1 MRIQVSFENK
11 TKRSRLAHLKITYTD
26 MKREATWQQSSTVQ
40 RFFTTFAFCEKAN
53 VCPAEEALCGGVTG
67 EAGLLV
73 STSSK
78 HTTETT
84 LEQEEAFCSP
94 SRRRSTI

>member
-11 TKRSRLAHLKITYTD
+11 KKSRLAHLKITYTD

-40 RFFTTFAFCEKAN
+40 RFFTTSALVFVLETF
-53 VCPAEEALCGGVTG
+53 PTEEALCGGVTG

-73 STSSK
+73 STSCK

-84 LEQEEAFCSP
+84 LEQEVAFCSP